1 MTRVQPFAPVLS
13 AEDGPPTRVI
23 EIGDLTAGIAVP
35 ERGGVRFFSSE
46 PRFDGLDGTLFRTI
60 EQAARAA
67 REKSRPTRL
76 RA

>member
-1 MTRVQPFAPVLS
+1 MTRVQPFAPVLLS
-13 AEDGPPTRVI
+13 EEEPLARVI

-46 PRFDGLDGTLFRTI
+46 RRFDGLDGTLFRNV

-67 REKSRPTRL
+67 RDKSRATRL